1 MATLMQDLRFA
12 LRVLRKNPGFS
23 LISFL
28 TLTLG
33 IGATTAI
40 FSVVYGTLLRP
51 LPYEKPD
58 QIVRLWESNANG
70 HPINFA
76 DPNFDDLYAQ
86 NHTLQGLAAYTAVP
100 EPVSGGSEPTRNT
113 VAAVSQDF
121 FSVLRVQ
128 PLRGRSFNSD
138 DQRFGATQTAMLSY
152 GYWQQY
158 LGGTENLDAIK
169 LRIDNH
175 PVSVIGVLPAGFRY
189 PEDSSIWIP
198 RGHYEHLSSRT
209 AHNWRVIAR
218 LRDGISV
225 AQAHAELTTIARQI
239 KQQYGQDADL
249 VDISIAELQE
259 ALTRDMRPALF
270 VLLGAVGFLLL
281 IACANVANL
290 LLVQANA
297 REKELAVRSAIGA
310 GRMRLVRQF
319 LTEALL
325 LSFSGGLAGLCAAW
339 WGMKVLWQM
348 APSNWATLETAS
360 MNLPVLVFAL
370 GISFVVAVGLGIFT
384 AFRATAGNV
393 QQRLAEHGRSQAG
406 TFSSQRLGR
415 SIIAGQLAVT
425 LVLLTGAGLLG
436 RSLIR
441 LLAVDPGFRI
451 ENIITADLIHS
462 APNDPERIQFLNQ
475 LLSQLSA
482 LPGVQEAGATSS
494 LPLAQGLSD
503 GTYVMLNPGEQPPSQ
518 MEEMEKLFHDKARTG
533 HADYNS
539 TSEGYFRTLGIPL
552 IHGRWFDDHDTI
564 DAPHVAI
571 INEAMAK
578 DKWPNQNPLGHT
590 IEFGNMDGNLR
601 PLTIVG
607 VIGNVRQASLETQP
621 NPTVY
626 TTYRQRP
633 QRMDSFSV
641 VLRTAAD
648 PAATIAASRRIVRT
662 LDPDAPPDFNM
673 FTQVF
678 SRSLAARRFN
688 LILVGVFAGTAFL
701 LAIIGLYGVMS
712 YVVSQRTGEFGIRT
726 ALGAAP
732 GNILRLVLAQGVTT
746 ILAGLAIGLGGAL
759 ALTRMLHSLV
769 FGLSTSDPLT
779 FAGVALVLAVVALL
793 ACFIPARRAAKV
805 DPMVALRYE

>member
-1 MATLMQDLRFA
+1 MMTLMQDLRFA

-40 FSVVYGTLLRP
+40 FSVVYGVLLRP

-58 QIVRLWESNANG
+58 QIVRLWEASTSG
-70 HPINFA
+70 HPMNFA

-86 NHTLQGLAAYTAVP
+86 NHTLQGMAEYTAVP

-121 FSVLRVQ
+121 FSILRVQ
-128 PLRGRSFNSD
+128 PVRGRSFDAD
-138 DQRFGATQTAMLSY
+138 DQRFGATQTAMVSY

-158 LGGTENLDAIK
+158 LGGAENLDAIK

-175 PVSVIGVLPAGFRY
+175 PVSVIGVLPAGFRF

-198 RGHYEHLSSRT
+198 RGHYEHLTSRT
-209 AHNWRVIAR
+209 AHNWRIIAR
-218 LRDGISV
+218 LHDGVSAV
-225 AQAHAELTTIARQI
+225 QAHAELSAIARQI
-239 KQQYGQDADL
+239 KQQYGQDVDL
-249 VDISIAELQE
+249 VDVSIAGLQQ
-259 ALTRDMRPALF
+259 ALTQDVRPALL

-290 LLVQANA
+290 LLVQASA
-297 REKELAVRSAIGA
+297 REKELAIRSAIGA
-310 GRMRLVRQF
+310 ARLRIVRQF

-325 LSFSGGLAGLCAAW
+325 LSFAGGLAGLLAAW
-339 WGMKVLWQM
+339 WGVKALSQM
-348 APSNWATLETAS
+348 APADWASIEAVS
-360 MNLPVLVFAL
+360 INLPVLIFAL
-370 GISFVVAVGLGIFT
+370 GISFVVAVGLGVFT

-393 QQRLAEHGRSQAG
+393 QQRLAEHGRSQVG

-451 ENIITADLIHS
+451 ENIVTANLIHF
-462 APNDPERIQFLNQ
+462 APNDRDRTQFLNQ
-475 LLSQLSA
+475 LLGQLSV
-482 LPGVQEAGATSS
+482 LPGVQQAGATSS
-494 LPLAQGLSD
+494 LPLAQGLAD
-503 GTYVMLNPGEQPPSQ
+503 GTYVMLNSGEQPPTQ
-518 MEEMEKLFHDKARTG
+518 MQDMERLFHDDARTG
-533 HADYNS
+533 HADYNA
-539 TSEGYFRTLGIPL
+539 TSEDYFRALGIPL
-552 IHGRWFDDHDTI
+552 IQGRWFDDHDTI
-564 DAPHVAI
+564 DAAHVAL

-590 IEFGNMDGNLR
+590 IEFGNMDGDMR
-601 PLTIVG
+601 ALTIVG
-607 VIGNVRQASLETQP
+607 VVGNVRQASLEAQP
-621 NPTVY
+621 RPTLYV
-626 TTYRQRP
+626 TYRQRP
-633 QRMDSFSV
+633 QRMDSFSL
-641 VLRTAAD
+641 VLRTVAD
-648 PAATIAASRRIVRT
+648 PAATIASARRIVHT
-662 LDPDAPPDFNM
+662 LDPGAPPDFNM

-678 SRSLAARRFN
+678 SRSLSARRFN

-712 YVVSQRTGEFGIRT
+712 YVVTQRTGEFGIRT

-732 GNILRLVLAQGVTT
+732 GNILRLVLAQGITT
-746 ILAGLAIGLGGAL
+746 ILAGVLVGIGGAL

-769 FGLSTSDPLT
+769 FGLSTNDPLT

-793 ACFIPARRAAKV
+793 ACYIPARRAAKI

>member
-1 MATLMQDLRFA
+1 MTTLMQDLRFA
-12 LRVLRKNPGFS
+12 LRVLRKHLGFS

-40 FSVVYGTLLRP
+40 FSVVYGVLLRP
-51 LPYEKPD
+51 LPYEQPD
-58 QIVRLWESNANG
+58 QIVRLWEMSASG
-70 HPINFA
+70 HPMNFA
-76 DPNFDDLYAQ
+76 DPNFDDLHAQ
-86 NHTLQGLAAYTAVP
+86 NHTLQGLAVYTAVP

-121 FSVLRVQ
+121 FSILRVQ
-128 PLRGRSFNSD
+128 PVRGHGFDSD
-138 DQRFGATQTAMLSY
+138 DQRFGAAPTAMVSY

-158 LGGTENLDAIK
+158 LGGAENLDAIK

-175 PVSVIGVLPAGFRY
+175 PVSVIGVLPAGFRF

-198 RGHYEHLSSRT
+198 RGHYEHLPSRT

-218 LRDGISV
+218 LCDGVST
-225 AQAHAELTTIARQI
+225 AQAHAELSSIARQI
-239 KQQYGQDADL
+239 KQQYGQDVDL
-249 VDISIAELQE
+249 VDVSIAGLQQ
-259 ALTRDMRPALF
+259 ALTQDVRPALL

-290 LLVQANA
+290 LLVQASA
-297 REKELAVRSAIGA
+297 REKELAIRNAIGA

-325 LSFSGGLAGLCAAW
+325 LSFAGGLAGLLAAW
-339 WGMKVLWQM
+339 WGVKALLQM
-348 APSNWATLETAS
+348 APANWASIETVS
-360 MNLPVLVFAL
+360 INLPVLAFVL

-393 QQRLAEHGRSQAG
+393 QQRLADHGRSQVG
-406 TFSSQRLGR
+406 TFTSQRLGR
-415 SIIAGQLAVT
+415 GIIAGQLAVT

-462 APNDPERIQFLNQ
+462 APNDLERIQFLNQ
-475 LLSQLSA
+475 LLTQLSA

-503 GTYVMLNPGEQPPSQ
+503 GTYVLLNPGEQPPSQ
-518 MEEMEKLFHDKARTG
+518 MEHMERLFHDNMRTG

-539 TSEGYFRTLGIPL
+539 TSEGYFRALGIPL
-552 IHGRWFDDHDTI
+552 VRGRWFDDHDTI
-564 DAPHVAI
+564 DAPHVAL

-590 IEFGNMDGNLR
+590 IEFGNMDGDFRALM
-601 PLTIVG
+601 IVG
-607 VIGNVRQASLETQP
+607 IVGNVRQESLEAQP
-621 NPTVY
+621 RPTVY
-626 TTYRQRP
+626 VTCRQRP

-662 LDPDAPPDFNM
+662 LVPDAPPNFNM
-673 FTQVF
+673 LTQVF
-678 SRSLAARRFN
+678 SRSLSARRFN
-688 LILVGVFAGTAFL
+688 LILLGAFAGTAFL

-732 GNILRLVLAQGVTT
+732 GNILRLVIAQGITT
-746 ILAGLAIGLGGAL
+746 ILAGVAVGVGGAL
-759 ALTRMLHSLV
+759 ALTRMLRSMV
-769 FGLSTSDPLT
+769 FGLSTDDPLT
-779 FAGVALVLAVVALL
+779 FVGVALVLTVVALL
-793 ACFIPARRAAKV
+793 ACYIPARRAAKV

>member
-1 MATLMQDLRFA
+1 MMLMQDLRFA

-40 FSVVYGTLLRP
+40 FSVVYGVLLRP
-51 LPYEKPD
+51 LSYERPD
-58 QIVRLWESNANG
+58 EIVRLWETSSSG
-70 HPINFA
+70 HRMNFA
-76 DPNFDDLYAQ
+76 DPNFDDIQAQ
-86 NHTLQGLAAYTAVP
+86 NHTLQGLAQYTAVP
-100 EPVSGGSEPTRNT
+100 EPVSGSSEPTRNT
-113 VAAVSQDF
+113 VAAVSQYF
-121 FSVLRVQ
+121 FSILHVQ
-128 PLRGRSFNSD
+128 PIRGRSFNAD
-138 DQRFGATQTAMLSY
+138 DQRFGATPTAMLSY

-175 PVSVIGVLPAGFRY
+175 PVAVIGVLPAGFRF

-198 RGHYEHLSSRT
+198 RGHYERWPSRT

-218 LRDGISV
+218 LRDGVS
-225 AQAHAELTTIARQI
+225 AANAHAELSAIAHQI
-239 KQQYGQDADL
+239 KQQYGQNVDL
-249 VDISIAELQE
+249 VDISIAGLQE
-259 ALTRDMRPALF
+259 ALTQDVRPALL

-297 REKELAVRSAIGA
+297 REKELAIRSAIGA
-310 GRMRLVRQF
+310 GRLRLVRQF

-325 LSFSGGLAGLCAAW
+325 LSFAGGLAGLLAAW
-339 WGMKVLWQM
+339 WGVKALSQI
-348 APSNWATLETAS
+348 APVNWGSLEIVS
-360 MNLPVLVFAL
+360 MNFPVLIFAL
-370 GISFVVAVGLGIFT
+370 GISFAVAVGLGIFS

-393 QQRLAEHGRSQAG
+393 QQRLAEHGRAQFG

-415 SIIAGQLAVT
+415 SIITGQLAVT

-451 ENIITADLIHS
+451 ENIVTADLIHS
-462 APNDPERIQFLNQ
+462 APNDRDRIQFLNQ
-475 LLSQLSA
+475 LLAQLRS
-482 LPGVQEAGATSS
+482 LPGVQEAGITSS
-494 LPLAQGLSD
+494 LPLAHGLSD
-503 GTYVMLNPGEQPPSQ
+503 GSYVMLNPGEQPPTQ
-518 MEEMEKLFHDKARTG
+518 IQGMERLFHDNTRTG

-552 IHGRWFDDHDTI
+552 IRGRWFDDHDTI
-564 DAPHVAI
+564 DMPHVAL

-590 IEFGNMDGNLR
+590 IEFGNMDGDFR
-601 PLTIVG
+601 ALTIVG
-607 VIGNVRQASLETQP
+607 VIGNVRQASLESQP

-626 TTYRQRP
+626 VTYRQRP
-633 QRMDSFSV
+633 QRMDSFSL
-641 VLRTAAD
+641 VLRNAAD
-648 PAATIAASRRIVRT
+648 SAATIASARKIVQT
-662 LDPDAPPDFNM
+662 LDPDTPPNFST
-673 FTQVF
+673 FAQVF
-678 SRSLAARRFN
+678 SRSLSARRFN
-688 LILVGVFAGTAFL
+688 LILVGAFAGTAFL

-726 ALGAAP
+726 ALGADP
-732 GNILRLVLAQGVTT
+732 RNILRLVLAQGVTT
-746 ILAGLAIGLGGAL
+746 ILAGIAMGLGGAL
-759 ALTRMLHSLV
+759 ALTRMLQSLL
-769 FGLSTSDPLT
+769 FGLSTADPLT
-779 FAGVALVLAVVALL
+779 FMGVALVLALVALL
-793 ACFIPARRAAKV
+793 ACYIPARRAAKV
-805 DPMVALRYE
+805 DPIVALRYE